1 MPVTYSS
8 DYRSIPSGCG
18 TIETENGD
26 LILIQDKGC
35 KPKVEEGIYSKIIQI
50 PYDFSEEYEK
60 SQAKLIEILREFK
73 VTQVYDSEL
82 CYNEIDNY
90 NGDGFIT
97 VNVFNKLRQL

>member
-8 DYRSIPSGCG
+8 DYRSPPSGCG
-18 TIETENGD
+18 TIETETGD

-35 KPKVEEGIYSKIIQI
+35 NPEVKEGIYSKIILI
-50 PYDFSEEYEK
+50 PHDFSEEYEK
-60 SQAKLIEILREFK
+60 SQSTLMEILREFK
-73 VTQVYDSEL
+73 VTEVYDSEL

-97 VNVFNKLRQL
+97 VNVFNKLRR